1 MGRTIG
7 IILNLKDKFSST
19 LQNVNK
25 NTKKFSAQLN
35 QANKFTE
42 KIEKGLFKT
51 AKAATAFG
59 AVSIGAGI
67 KSFADYDTAIR
78 QTAASTGTSLKDMKQ
93 LKSVIK
99 DVYGSNY
106 GESWEDV
113 GNSVATVQKYLGGTE
128 KSIEEATKNALAL
141 RDTFGTDVTE
151 SMRSV
156 DALMK
161 NFGISSK
168 EAFNLIGQGAQ
179 QNLDFSGELVDSINE
194 YSSQVKKLGLSAEDM
209 FGIFASGAENG
220 AWNVDKIGDALKE
233 FSIRSIDGSKTTQE
247 GFTAIGKN
255 ANEMTQKFAVG
266 GDTARNA
273 FFETIQGLKQMDD
286 AVAQDAAGVVLFGTM
301 WEDLGKDVV
310 LNMDKMGGAFDKNRQ
325 TMLEINKIK
334 YSSFSKAIAGIG
346 RQLSVAFIAIGER
359 ILPYLN
365 QFANWLNVKLPQA
378 VETFS
383 NSVNIDAVV
392 NHIKNGFHILSN
404 VFSFLKNH
412 LQEIKAVVVGLAA
425 AFIALK
431 TTTVASKA
439 LKAINKEGNIT
450 KLVMNTLK
458 KSLLANPFILVAAGI
473 GVLVGA
479 IVLLYQKSEI
489 FRTIVQEVWSRLKGF
504 AAIIGNSV
512 VEALRQLYSWFSE
525 KVVPILSI
533 IKQIFV
539 SLWSKLKEFATGI
552 SNSVIGA
559 LQQLYSWF
567 SEKIAPILLQIGQN
581 FMMLRE
587 NINPFAIIISSS
599 MIGALQRLYSWFSEK
614 IMPILSQIGQA
625 FLLLWQTIQPFAA
638 WITDVFISGVGI
650 AFQNFFTVISA
661 VLPHVQVLIEGLLTA
676 FNGILTFL
684 NGVFAGDWSKAW
696 QGVKDIFN
704 GIWQSIKSI
713 FLGVIEVIKG
723 RINGITSQIN
733 NVAQKISNVPLIG
746 GLAQKVNIPQFA
758 TGTQYFDGGVALVGE
773 HGAEIVNMPSGS
785 KVVPADKT
793 KQLLKSRNSVNVHI
807 TVQGNVIGN
816 EQYANQLGNIIVQK
830 VLAAQGNI

>member
-19 LQNVNK
+19 LQNVSK
-25 NTKKFSAQLN
+25 NTKKFSTQLN

-93 LKSVIK
+93 LKNVIK

-113 GNSVATVQKYLGGTE
+113 GSSVATVQKYLDSTG
-128 KSIEEATKNALAL
+128 KSIEEATKSALAL
-141 RDTFGTDVTE
+141 RDTFGIDVTE

-255 ANEMTQKFAVG
+255 ANEMAQKFAVG
-266 GDTARNA
+266 GETARNA

-286 AVAQDAAGVVLFGTM
+286 AVAQDAAGVALFGTM

-310 LNMDKMGGAFDKNRQ
+310 LNMDKMGGAFDKNKQ

-334 YSSFSKAIAGIG
+334 YSSFSKAVTGIG
-346 RQLSVAFIAIGER
+346 RQLSVAFIDIGER

-365 QFANWLNVKLPQA
+365 QLANWLNVKLPQA
-378 VETFS
+378 VKIFS
-383 NSVNIDAVV
+383 NSINIDAIV
-392 NHIKNGFHILSN
+392 NHIKNVFHILSS

-412 LQEIKAVVVGLAA
+412 LQEVKAVVVGLAT

-431 TTTVASKA
+431 TTTVAGKA

-458 KSLLANPFILVAAGI
+458 KSLLANPFILVAAAM

-479 IVLLYQKSEI
+479 IVLLYQKSET
-489 FRTIVQEVWSRLKGF
+489 FRTIVQKVWSRLKEF
-504 AAIIGNSV
+504 AAIISSSV
-512 VEALRQLYSWFSE
+512 VGALRQLYSWFC
-525 KVVPILSI
+525 
-533 IKQIFV
+533 
-539 SLWSKLKEFATGI
+539 
-552 SNSVIGA
+552 
-559 LQQLYSWF
+559 
-567 SEKIAPILLQIGQN
+567 EKIV
-581 FMMLRE
+581 
-587 NINPFAIIISSS
+587 
-599 MIGALQRLYSWFSEK
+599 
-614 IMPILSQIGQA
+614 PILSQIRQS
-625 FLLLWQTIQPFAA
+625 FIELWQTIQPFVL
-638 WITDVFISGVGI
+638 WITDVFVSGIGI
-650 AFQNFFTVISA
+650 AFQNFFTVIGA
-661 VLPHVQVLIEGLLTA
+661 ILPHIQALIEGLLTA

-696 QGVKDIFN
+696 QGVKEIFS

-733 NVAQKISNVPLIG
+733 NVAQKMSNVPLIG
-746 GLAQKVNIPQFA
+746 GLAQKINIPQFA
-758 TGTQYFDGGVALVGE
+758 TGTQYFKGGTALVGE
-773 HGAEIVNMPSGS
+773 YGAEIVNMPSGS
-785 KVVPADKT
+785 KVTPADKT
-793 KQLLKSRNSVNVHI
+793 KQLLKSGNAVNVYI

-816 EQYANQLGNIIVQK
+816 EQYANQLGSIIVQK